1 MYMEYLDF
9 YCLRNAKKA
18 LLHKSNESDVVN
30 RVFGPQGPWSRI
42 LRTNLKPFEF
52 LSGTLLH
59 GIKVFFFLG
68 IQWV

>member
-1 MYMEYLDF
+1 MEYLDF

-30 RVFGPQGPWSRI
+30 RVFGPKGPWSRI

-52 LSGTLLH
+52 LNGTLRH
-59 GIKVFFFLG
+59 GIKVFSLG